1 MLTCQLVNSLP
12 KYTLM
17 RTITLIIVHCSANR
31 AGSALR
37 MADIDSYHR
46 SLGWIGCGYHYV
58 IPTDGTIEPGR
69 PDEMVGAHCKNHN
82 RHSIGVCYIGG
93 LSKDGKPADTRTD
106 AQRIALR
113 NLLERLHRRYPDAL
127 IVGHRD
133 LDPQKA
139 CPCFDVANE
148 YHDLQPC

>member
-1 MLTCQLVNSLP
+1 
-12 KYTLM
+12 M

-69 PDEMVGAHCKNHN
+69 PEEMVGAHCKNHN

-113 NLLERLHRRYPDAL
+113 NQLEQLHRRYPDAL

-133 LDPQKA
+133 LDPQKV

-148 YHDLQPC
+148 YHDLQPR

>member
-1 MLTCQLVNSLP
+1 
-12 KYTLM
+12 M

-69 PDEMVGAHCKNHN
+69 PEEMVGAHCKNHN

-106 AQRIALR
+106 AQHIALR
-113 NLLERLHRRYPDAL
+113 NLLELLHRRYPDAL

-133 LDPQKA
+133 LDPQKV
-139 CPCFDVANE
+139 CPCFDVVNE
-148 YHDLQPC
+148 YHDLQPR

>member
-106 AQRIALR
+106 AQNGFAGDI
-113 NLLERLHRRYPDAL
+113 PT
-127 IVGHRD
+127 
-133 LDPQKA
+133 P
-139 CPCFDVANE
+139 
-148 YHDLQPC
+148 

>member
-1 MLTCQLVNSLP
+1 
-12 KYTLM
+12 M

-69 PDEMVGAHCKNHN
+69 PEEMVGAHCKNHN

-113 NLLERLHRRYPDAL
+113 TLLEQLRRRYPDAL

-133 LDPQKA
+133 LDPQKV

>member
-1 MLTCQLVNSLP
+1 
-12 KYTLM
+12 M

-58 IPTDGTIEPGR
+58 IPMDGTIEPGR

-113 NLLERLHRRYPDAL
+113 NLLEQLHRRYPDAL

>member
-133 LDPQKA
+133 LDPQKV

>member
-1 MLTCQLVNSLP
+1 
-12 KYTLM
+12 M

-69 PDEMVGAHCKNHN
+69 PEEMVGAHCKNHN

-113 NLLERLHRRYPDAL
+113 TLLERLHRRYPDAL

-133 LDPQKA
+133 LDPQKE
-139 CPCFDVANE
+139 CPCFDVVNE
-148 YHDLQPC
+148 YHDLQPR

>member
-1 MLTCQLVNSLP
+1 
-12 KYTLM
+12 M

-69 PDEMVGAHCKNHN
+69 PEEMVGAHCKNHN

-113 NLLERLHRRYPDAL
+113 TLLEQLHRRYPDAL

-133 LDPQKA
+133 LDPQKE

-148 YHDLQPC
+148 YHDLQPR

>member
-1 MLTCQLVNSLP
+1 
-12 KYTLM
+12 M

-58 IPTDGTIEPGR
+58 IPTDGTIESGR

-113 NLLERLHRRYPDAL
+113 NLLEQLHQRYPDAL

-133 LDPQKA
+133 LDPQKV

>member
-1 MLTCQLVNSLP
+1 
-12 KYTLM
+12 M

-113 NLLERLHRRYPDAL
+113 TLLEQLHRRYPDAL

>member
-1 MLTCQLVNSLP
+1 
-12 KYTLM
+12 M

-69 PDEMVGAHCKNHN
+69 PEEMVGAHCKNHN

-113 NLLERLHRRYPDAL
+113 NLLERLRRRYPDAL

-133 LDPQKA
+133 LDPQKV
-139 CPCFDVANE
+139 CPCFDVVNE
-148 YHDLQPC
+148 YHDLQPR